1 MLDKQSTSSLLRS
14 QQRMKERSPSQEF
27 SCLVFLSL
35 SLFQVEAGEVDS
47 PLIQVDSLLS
57 ACQSSKVYR
66 LLGSCFFRGSC
77 LVHQSDFD
85 RKMREEWN
93 ERVNEERE
101 REERCH
107 HRKQFLSLFPVT
119 YDDDGCLLSFWQWR
133 EKKGFRE
140 KRCGKERRGELTC
153 LWFFGLEVL
162 LLLFEAAKENS
173 PKPSPPPLLETPS
186 FILSLSLYLKDIDLS
201 RGSDFTINTD
211 RLEMMKKGPKGRR
224 KLTEEEKGKKKIKKR
239 DEVFE
244 TLFEKS
250 ISADVSSS
258 SPFSWLFLD
267 VSLIHFSRFHHHS
280 LKTASDLTLVCFEL
294 PISLFGRHSLHASL
308 LLLHLEKEEENARG
322 NLWDFSLNPQ
332 REEDQI
338 LPSYRSIRGITFFSS
353 HSMHI
358 QR

>member
-27 SCLVFLSL
+27 SCLV
-35 SLFQVEAGEVDS
+35 SLFQVFAGEVDS

-57 ACQSSKVYR
+57 VCQSRRVYR

-77 LVHQSDFD
+77 LVRQSDFD

-101 REERCH
+101 RYH
-107 HRKQFLSLFPVT
+107 HHKQFLSLFPVT
-119 YDDDGCLLSFWQWR
+119 YDDDGCLLSFWQL
-133 EKKGFRE
+133 RE
-140 KRCGKERRGELTC
+140 KRGSEKKKRRVNLSVV
-153 LWFFGLEVL
+153 LWTWSVIIIIWSRKRKL
-162 LLLFEAAKENS
+162 AKTITSASSSWN
-173 PKPSPPPLLETPS
+173 TI
-186 FILSLSLYLKDIDLS
+186 FYSLSLPQ
-201 RGSDFTINTD
+201 
-211 RLEMMKKGPKGRR
+211 RLVQRAWFYNQYRQTWNDEEG
-224 KLTEEEKGKKKIKKR
+224 TEGKKIENWRKKKKAR
-239 DEVFE
+239 KRSKKEMKFSR
-244 TLFEKS
+244 LFEKS
-250 ISADVSSS
+250 ISADVSSY

-267 VSLIHFSRFHHHS
+267 VSLIHFSLDSIIILWRQLLTWLWFALNCLFLSSGATHFMHH
-280 LKTASDLTLVCFEL
+280 
-294 PISLFGRHSLHASL
+294 RL
-308 LLLHLEKEEENARG
+308 LLFQDEEEEEEENARE

-338 LPSYRSIRGITFFSS
+338 LLSYRSIRGITFLSS